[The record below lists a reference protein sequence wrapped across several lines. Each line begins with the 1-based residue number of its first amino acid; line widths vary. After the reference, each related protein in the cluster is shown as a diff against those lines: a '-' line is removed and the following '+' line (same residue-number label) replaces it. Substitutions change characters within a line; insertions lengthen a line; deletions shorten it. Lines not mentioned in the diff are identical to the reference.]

1 MDLKKTLLVGSL
13 LLAMAGA
20 AMAQAPVDLDAIDA
34 DMVGPRTQ
42 VLVLGTFHL
51 SEHADKFEP
60 EALEPLLQRL
70 EAFAPQVITV
80 ESLSGEQC
88 DLVVRYRGVYSE
100 GWERFCPDTGPARA
114 ATGLDVPAA
123 SVRMHELL
131 RQWPESPTPRQR
143 RELASVFLAA
153 GEPDSALVQWLQLD
167 EAERR
172 AGDGLDAALVQTLA
186 ERMQGRGENALI
198 AARLAARLGLDRLHP
213 TDDHTGDDG
222 HVDDAQAYGAAIQRA
237 WDTRAEQ
244 AAIGREAGLAALRA
258 GDMLE
263 AYRQSNAPQ
272 VLQAMVESDFGAA
285 LADPSPER
293 YGRFYV
299 GGWETRNL
307 RMVANIRDAF
317 RDRPGA
323 RVLSIVGAMHKP
335 WFDSLLGQMQGVD
348 IVDVQQV
355 LEQE

>member
-1 MDLKKTLLVGSL
+1 MDVKKTLLVGSL

-20 AMAQAPVDLDAIDA
+20 AMAQAPVDLDVIDA

-42 VLVLGTFHL
+42 VLVLGTYHL
-51 SEHADKFEP
+51 SEHADEFEP
-60 EALEPLLQRL
+60 DALEPLLQRL
-70 EAFAPQVITV
+70 QAFAPEVITI
-80 ESLSGEQC
+80 ESISGEQC

-100 GWERFCPDTGPARA
+100 GWGRFCFDTGPARA

-123 SVRMHELL
+123 SVRMLELL
-131 RQWPESPTPRQR
+131 RELPESPTPSQR

-153 GEPDSALVQWLQLD
+153 GDPNSALVQWLQLD
-167 EAERR
+167 EGERR
-172 AGDGLDAALVQTLA
+172 AGDGLDAALVETL
-186 ERMQGRGENALI
+186 EKRMLRRGENTLI
-198 AARLAARLGLDRLHP
+198 AARLAARLGLDRVHP

-222 HVDDAQAYGAAIQRA
+222 HVDDVEAYGAAIQRA
-237 WDTRAEQ
+237 WDTRAEK
-244 AAIGREAGLAALRA
+244 AAIGREAGLTALGE

-263 AYRQSNAPQ
+263 AYRQANAPQ

-293 YGRFYV
+293 YGHFYV

-307 RMVANIRDAF
+307 RMVANVRDAF

-323 RVLSIVGAMHKP
+323 RVLSIVGSMHKP

-355 LEQE
+355 LR